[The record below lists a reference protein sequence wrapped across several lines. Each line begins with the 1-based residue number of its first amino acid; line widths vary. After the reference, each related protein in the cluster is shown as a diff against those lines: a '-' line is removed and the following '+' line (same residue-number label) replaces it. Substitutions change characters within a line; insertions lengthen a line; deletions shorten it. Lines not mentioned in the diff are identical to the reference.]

1 MKSKKHILKIS
12 ALSFEIYPSLKHPK
26 NFFDIFGVSFGV
38 NSDNK
43 LCRKK
48 RSITCVVIKEE
59 EMSIRQKVLFK
70 IKGVE
75 LEKIDSPKKVSSY
88 FGVNTFSMETMRKH
102 ISRPTFEAF
111 KAWMSEGKTIS
122 LGQANEI
129 ADAMKEWAIAKGAT
143 YYTHWFQPM
152 TGLTAEKHDSFISIV
167 APGKVIEKFSGNK
180 LIQGEPDASS
190 FPSGGIRATFEARGY
205 TAWDPSSPA
214 FIIESTLG
222 KTLCIPTIFISYHGS
237 ALDKKLPLLRSDEAL
252 NKSAVSLLK
261 LFGHKDVK
269 KVFST
274 CGPEQEYFLI
284 DKNYYN
290 LRQDLV
296 MAGRTLVGA
305 PSPKGQQLE
314 DQYFGTIKER
324 VVNFMFEAAEEAYK
338 LGIPVMTRHNEVAPH
353 QYEFAPIFEE
363 SNIACDHNQL
373 LMELMKKVALRH
385 NLVCLLHE
393 KPFAGINGSGKHL
406 NWSLADDKGNNLL
419 NPGETPEDNLQFLA
433 VLAGVLRA
441 VYLHA
446 DLLRASVALAG
457 NEHRLGANEAP
468 PAIIS
473 VFLGDQLSAILDM
486 LEKGSKSKVS
496 KRDIID
502 LGIARLPKF
511 NKDMTDRNRTSPFA
525 FTGAKFEFRAVGS
538 SQNIATPITV
548 VNTIIAESLDYVADE
563 IKKAVS
569 TGKDF
574 NSGVLKVISSI
585 IKDTKKIRFEGNN
598 YSEEWLKEAK
608 KRGLPNVAATYEALE
623 ALTEEKNI
631 ALFEKYKVLS
641 KEELIARYHIWV
653 HMYNLTLEI
662 EANTLKEMVNASV
675 VPAGYEYEKLLAATL
690 HELVGLKKSAGLKI
704 DAAVLKDKKEHL
716 SEVVTKIYYV
726 RRNVNEM
733 DKLLEK
739 AKKFSDEKR
748 AELYFKELK
757 PVMEHIRKHVDQ
769 LECVVSDDAWDLPK
783 YREMLF
789 IK

>member
-1 MKSKKHILKIS
+1 
-12 ALSFEIYPSLKHPK
+12 
-26 NFFDIFGVSFGV
+26 
-38 NSDNK
+38 
-43 LCRKK
+43 
-48 RSITCVVIKEE
+48 
-59 EMSIRQKVLFK
+59 MSIRQEVLLK

-75 LEKIDSPKKVSSY
+75 LEKVESPKKVSSY
-88 FGVNTFSMETMRKH
+88 FGENTFSPETMQKH
-102 ISRPTFEAF
+102 ISKDTFEAF
-111 KAWMSEGKTIS
+111 KAWICEGKTIT
-122 LGQANEI
+122 LEQANEI
-129 ADAMKEWAIAKGAT
+129 ADAMKDWAIAKGAS

-152 TGLTAEKHDSFISIV
+152 TGLTAEKHDSFISFTG
-167 APGKVIEKFSGNK
+167 PGKVIEKFSGNK

-214 FIIESTLG
+214 FIIESKLG
-222 KTLCIPTIFISYHGS
+222 KTLCIPTIFISYHGE

-252 NKSAVSLLK
+252 NKAALGLLK

-296 MAGRTLVGA
+296 MAGRTLIGA

-324 VVNFMFEAAEEAYK
+324 VVNFMFEVAEEAYK

-353 QYEFAPIFEE
+353 QYEFAPVFEE
-363 SNIACDHNQL
+363 SNLAADHNQL

-385 NLVCLLHE
+385 NMVCLLHE

-406 NWSLADDKGNNLL
+406 NWSLATDKGDNLL
-419 NPGETPEDNLQFLA
+419 NPGQTPEDNLQFLA
-433 VLAGVLRA
+433 VLAAVLRA
-441 VYLHA
+441 VHLHA
-446 DLLRASVALAG
+446 DLLRASVAMAG

-473 VFLGDQLSAILDM
+473 VFLGAQLTEIM
-486 LEKGSKSKVS
+486 NMIEKGVKSKVS
-496 KRDIID
+496 KSDIID
-502 LGIARLPKF
+502 LGVGRLPKF
-511 NKDMTDRNRTSPFA
+511 NKDTTDRNRTSPFA

-538 SQNIATPITV
+538 SQNISTPIAV
-548 VNTIIAESLDYVADE
+548 INTIIAESLDYTAGK
-563 IKKAVS
+563 IKAAAA
-569 TGKDF
+569 GKDF
-574 NSGVLKVISSI
+574 NTAVLKVISEI
-585 IKDTKKIRFEGNN
+585 AKETRDIRFEGNN
-598 YSEEWLKEAK
+598 YSGEWLKEAK
-608 KRGLPNVAATYEALE
+608 KRSLPNVAATYESLE
-623 ALTEEKNI
+623 DLTKEKNI
-631 ALFEKYKVLS
+631 ALFEKYKVFS
-641 KEELIARYHIWV
+641 REELIARYHIWV

-675 VPAGYEYEKLLAATL
+675 VPAGYKYEKLLARTL
-690 HELVGLKKSAGLKI
+690 HELVNLQKTAGLKLEP
-704 DAAVLKDKKEHL
+704 AALKDKKEHL
-716 SEVVTKIYYV
+716 AEIVAKIYYV
-726 RRNVNEM
+726 RRNTLEM

-739 AKKFSDEKR
+739 ARKAGNEKR
-748 AELYFKELK
+748 AEIYFKELK
-757 PVMEHIRKHVDQ
+757 PLMEHIRKHVDQ